1 VDVTSPI
8 AIYVHL
14 PWCVRKCPYCDFNSH
29 ARPETLPESE
39 YVAALLADLDG
50 DLDLA
55 RDRPVASV
63 FLGGGT
69 PSLFSVSAISALI
82 EGLAARLPFAADAEI
97 TMEANPGTVEHG
109 RFAGYAKAG
118 VNRVSLGAQSFDAA
132 ALARLGRIHGP
143 GEIGAAVAELV
154 DAGIDNF
161 NLDLMYALPGQTRE
175 AALAD
180 LEAAIALAP
189 AHLSHYQLTLE
200 PGTPFFHRPPPLPD
214 DELSWQMQ
222 LDCQARLAAAGYTQ
236 YEVSA
241 YARPGRQCRHN
252 LNYWRFGDYLGIGA
266 GAHGKVTVATEIIR
280 TEKSRSPRAYLEA
293 GGRAGTRHAVPP
305 PQLPFEYML
314 NALRLAEGFR
324 PADFERATGL
334 SREDIRPTLDTL
346 EARGLV
352 DSGAGRWRPTELGFR
367 FLNDLQSAF
376 LPRAASVSLRA
387 MPPRAETPSTATR
400 NGTARQAPRRSPS
413 STPAGTRRRPD
424 RVKTSS

>member
-1 VDVTSPI
+1 MSAPI

-29 ARPETLPESE
+29 IRPDRIPEEE

-55 RDRPVASV
+55 GGRKVGSV

-69 PSLFSVSAISALI
+69 PSLFGVRAIATLI
-82 EGLAARLPFAADAEI
+82 EGLAARLPFEADVEI

-118 VNRVSLGAQSFDAA
+118 INRVSLGAQSFDPE
-132 ALARLGRIHGP
+132 ALKALGRIHGP
-143 GEIGAAVAELV
+143 GEIGAAVAELEG
-154 DAGIDNF
+154 AGIANF
-161 NLDLMYALPGQTRE
+161 NLDLMYALPRQTKE

-200 PGTPFFHRPPPLPD
+200 PGTVFHRRPPPLPD
-214 DELSWQMQ
+214 DDLAFEMQ
-222 LDCQARLAAAGYTQ
+222 LDCQSRLAAAGFEQ

-266 GAHGKVTVATEIIR
+266 GAHGKATVDGTVIR
-280 TEKSRSPRAYLEA
+280 TEKPRSPREYLRAAGRNGAARHPVAEA
-293 GGRAGTRHAVPP
+293 E
-305 PQLPFEYML
+305 LPFEFML
-314 NALRLAEGFR
+314 NALRLYEGFTL
-324 PADFERATGL
+324 AEFERSTGL
-334 SREDIRPTLDTL
+334 PAPVVLPKVTDLLARALMSQLHGRYQPT
-346 EARGLV
+346 A
-352 DSGAGRWRPTELGFR
+352 LGFR
-367 FLNDLQSAF
+367 FLNELMAGF
-376 LPRAASVSLRA
+376 LPDEIACRAPGELYTA
-387 MPPRAETPSTATR
+387 PSR
-400 NGTARQAPRRSPS
+400 FV
-413 STPAGTRRRPD
+413 PD
-424 RVKTSS
+424 RDFRRFVSEVP